1 MNTTTTTTAKINTRL
16 ALGTAIAALC
26 FGAAACGS
34 ETSDDPTTP
43 NKEAGSL
50 QQSRMSPR
58 AAQRGARAR
67 GTGPAGARGARRRQA
82 LGPRSRDVQHAER
95 DPARVAEVPRPAPV
109 RHAGA

>member
-58 AAQRGARAR
+58 AAEHGAELEAQAQRER
-67 GTGPAGARGARRRQA
+67 
-82 LGPRSRDVQHAER
+82 AER
-95 DPARVAEVPRPAPV
+95 ADAKRWASGHETGSTRNATPRGSQKYPDLLP
-109 RHAGA
+109 